1 MRMMKKLGAILLLAL
16 ILIPAGVMA
25 AGSQGNGGNY
35 GNDGVSVSSSTVT
48 ALTDE
53 EIQWLTYMRE
63 EEKLAR
69 DVYLSLYD
77 EWNMHIFS
85 NIAASEQ
92 KHTDAVKTLLVRY
105 GIPDPAAGNARG
117 EFTNPDLQDLCDH
130 LIQQGNG
137 SKVEALKVGVFIEET
152 DIDDLNA
159 AIATTT
165 HKDIKTVYNNLLQG
179 SFNHLASFESQLPK
193 I

>member
-1 MRMMKKLGAILLLAL
+1 MRMIKKMGVILLLAL

-25 AGSQGNGGNY
+25 AGSQDNGENY
-35 GNDGVSVSSSTVT
+35 GNAGVSAASIQVT
-48 ALTDE
+48 PLTDE

-77 EWNMHIFS
+77 EWNMRIFS

-105 GIPDPAAGNARG
+105 GIPDPAAGKAQG
-117 EFTNPDLQDLCDH
+117 EFTNPDLQDLYDQ
-130 LIQQGNG
+130 LIQQGSVSN
-137 SKVEALKVGVFIEET
+137 VEALKVGVFIEET

-165 HKDIKTVYNNLLQG
+165 HNDIKTVYSNLLKG
-179 SFNHLASFESQLPK
+179 SLNHLDAFESQLAK
-193 I
+193 F

>member
-1 MRMMKKLGAILLLAL
+1 MGVILLLAL

-25 AGSQGNGGNY
+25 AESQDNGENY
-35 GNDGVSVSSSTVT
+35 GNAGVSAASIQV
-48 ALTDE
+48 APLTDE

-77 EWNMHIFS
+77 EWNMRIFS

-117 EFTNPDLQDLCDH
+117 EFMNPDLQDLYDH
-130 LIQQGNG
+130 LIQQGNV

-179 SFNHLASFESQLPK
+179 SFNHLASFESQLGK

>member
-1 MRMMKKLGAILLLAL
+1 MMKKLGAILLLAL
-16 ILIPAGVMA
+16 ILVPAGVIA
-25 AGSQGNGGNY
+25 AGSQDNGGNY
-35 GNDGVSVSSSTVT
+35 GNAEVSAVNSKIT

-77 EWNMHIFS
+77 KWNMRIFGT
-85 NIAASEQ
+85 IAASEQ
-92 KHTDAVKTLLVRY
+92 KHTDAVNTLLVGY

-117 EFTNPDLQDLCDH
+117 EFTNPALQDLYDQM
-130 LIQQGNG
+130 IQQGSV

-159 AIATTT
+159 AIATAT
-165 HKDIKTVYNNLLQG
+165 HKDIKTVYSNLLKG
-179 SFNHLASFESQLPK
+179 SLNHLDAFESQLAK
-193 I
+193 F